1 MKHSVPI
8 DIVEPGDC
16 PRHAN
21 RQSLLVIGRTPYNTL
36 MLLIELP
43 RAHRYLFRIAQE
55 TCLR

>member
-43 RAHRYLFRIAQE
+43 RAHRYLSVLLKKHA
-55 TCLR
+55 